1 MALNNNKKVLTI
13 EIDGIEKSLNS
24 METMERRAEA
34 IDKAFSGLGKTDKE
48 LMKTLQGLQKTMDV
62 LQRTMYKAVMA
73 SDEVAKAL
81 KEQAVEAKNTASDTD
96 KLDGS
101 IRNIDKS
108 TKSASKSLRGM
119 NLRSLRGPVK
129 ELSAEFAT
137 LSLEGIMAGKTTKES
152 FEDAAFAVGEAAM
165 AFGPYGVAAGL
176 AITALTPLVS
186 KMFELTDA
194 QKDAAS
200 LTEAYT
206 KSIVEETAEM
216 DALFVAMEDVNIT
229 ERQRKEL
236 IDQINAK
243 YGQYLPNLLTEKST
257 AEEIATAYDAVKVS
271 LQELAFERGQAAVA
285 ESIYIEQAEKA
296 AEIQRKIAVLA
307 KPLETVRRSGDES
320 AIADIER
327 MVEELR
333 NKYAAINRETV
344 TRIEHLNREADIQ
357 RDILG
362 LQNKQE
368 LAAKRQFRANNRNYE
383 LTVKNLRAHRETLRA
398 EYMATEGLVGQG
410 LGALGIEVNTDSGFE
425 EYFNELLK
433 RAQSAEDRQIS
444 VDNATKKSSD
454 ERNRLLDRQLE
465 QFKLLNE
472 NLQKAFSSAE
482 GAVGE
487 AERKVDE
494 FATEKELNKAILK
507 ATTEIAK
514 VEKKI
519 TEYKAEA
526 LGSDNKANRAAKERL
541 DLAQKELNTRK
552 QIHDDVILQAGAE
565 RDAETKLYN
574 ERMAMLGKAQKEFD
588 AKGSSIFPYDLNHV
602 LDQNPQLVKKLGA
615 MGKDQYDVV
624 SELQKALKGE
634 SIAITEEGTGKYRA
648 YGEKGDPETL
658 LLAAIR
664 TFVENN
670 GNIYAGKLYAAS
682 GGKVQTTSSVTA
694 AKTMA
699 DDVYIRTIRESGIDV
714 EKAQAAF
721 DKAQEEYNKLGGIK
735 NKEAEA
741 ALNEAEAKLVELKK
755 RQADLEGRRAEVIA
769 EQTAEEAKFQA
780 QLAGDSE
787 SQKIVEERYKTFRN
801 YLDALN
807 IQYQNE
813 IDATAEEIRKSDNAK
828 KLASLLGITVEELVT
843 ADGGLGVVDFDEE
856 DLRKMGASEETMKF
870 FDAFSK
876 SVEMQYD
883 NLYEENLNRIRSSAE
898 TFVKELRAALP
909 EEMRKSIDETRIA
922 AESARL
928 HYETTTAGLY
938 RVNADGSRTEMTST
952 DVLARIQELNT
963 QMDKASGK
971 KLKELTEERD
981 MLASMVL
988 DLLKDAQRLE
998 MEALQRSTID
1008 IIQEI
1013 RNRAGED
1020 GWSEAK
1026 IAEETELAM
1035 RDAMNKVKD
1044 LELRQSKELESVQST
1059 LEGKKGEGFNWKIIE
1074 TKLKES
1080 STQILSIAGTVFS
1093 TIGSIRDYFIQA
1105 LNDSIDALT
1114 TKMDALESESDRIAS
1129 KISELEDDLVG
1140 KRSGRRDAI
1149 LQALEQERLKEE
1161 EVAKAKIGL
1170 AEELAKKE
1178 KELADQERAR
1188 AKEQLYMDLA
1198 RAISNVALGIT
1209 NALASSGL
1217 LGIIQGVAIG
1227 AAGAVQ
1233 TGIIAKQI
1241 GAFAEGGFTGN
1252 GEGPRD
1258 STGYKQAGVVHE
1270 GEWVAPKWMVN
1281 SPSFGS
1287 VIQSL
1292 ESSRQRGF
1300 ADGGMVSADYNGM
1313 SNAVNNNTTMQRQM
1327 NALMGAAIDMANRP
1341 TYVSVTDINNVNMKQ
1356 AKRVKAS
1363 RIGG

>member
-1 MALNNNKKVLTI
+1 MFNNNGKSSLANKTIQVVIDGAAELISSTDAMTAKLEMYQNRLKNLPKGNKYIKQINKEIEKLTNQMVDAVMYSDEFIDAIEEMGRQGKISKQEADGLVKMLGSLSTEQLKVAKTAEETIDKQKRLQKVWKDTPSSVLSDMKQLRMDIRETGAEFAKTFIEGSNEGLSMAEKVGDAWNDAADTVFQFGGKYGYAIGLAMKVLTP
-13 EIDGIEKSLNS
+13 
-24 METMERRAEA
+24 
-34 IDKAFSGLGKTDKE
+34 
-48 LMKTLQGLQKTMDV
+48 
-62 LQRTMYKAVMA
+62 Y
-73 SDEVAKAL
+73 
-81 KEQAVEAKNTASDTD
+81 
-96 KLDGS
+96 
-101 IRNIDKS
+101 
-108 TKSASKSLRGM
+108 
-119 NLRSLRGPVK
+119 VK
-129 ELSAEFAT
+129 
-137 LSLEGIMAGKTTKES
+137 
-152 FEDAAFAVGEAAM
+152 
-165 AFGPYGVAAGL
+165 
-176 AITALTPLVS
+176 

-194 QKDAAS
+194 QKAANGVTAKTVKLYAAEKAELDLLFNS
-200 LTEAYT
+200 LN
-206 KSIVEETAEM
+206 
-216 DALFVAMEDVNIT
+216 DVNTSQSDRSKAIT
-229 ERQRKEL
+229 T
-236 IDQINAK
+236 INSK
-243 YGQYLPNLLTEKST
+243 YGAYLPNLLNEKSS
-257 AEEIATAYDAVKVS
+257 AEDLAEAYKEVNKQLLIRVINRAVQDERIKVATKS
-271 LQELAFERGQAAVA
+271 N
-285 ESIYIEQAEKA
+285 EK
-296 AEIQRKIAVLA
+296 LA
-307 KPLETVRRSGDES
+307 KSLDKVREIRAKIDALGTVKGGTKEYKQKVLLMMELRKEEVIRQKILDDLAKENA
-320 AIADIER
+320 AINQRA
-327 MVEELR
+327 EELR
-333 NKYAAINRETV
+333 KVY
-344 TRIEHLNREADIQ
+344 DIQ
-357 RDILG
+357 GKEGPKTLKQG
-362 LQNKQE
+362 NK
-368 LAAKRQFRANNRNYE
+368 NNE
-383 LTVKNLRAHRETLRA
+383 IIKK
-398 EYMATEGLVGQG
+398 G
-410 LGALGIEVNTDSGFE
+410 
-425 EYFNELLK
+425 NELLK
-433 RAQSAEDRQIS
+433 ERIELLKKAVDAAKTS
-444 VDNATKKSSD
+444 VDDLEKEVESFNTKK
-454 ERNRLLDRQLE
+454 ELD
-465 QFKLLNE
+465 
-472 NLQKAFSSAE
+472 
-482 GAVGE
+482 
-487 AERKVDE
+487 
-494 FATEKELNKAILK
+494 KAIEESNKKIAK
-507 ATTEIAK
+507 AEKEIAK
-514 VEKKI
+514 
-519 TEYKAEA
+519 YKAEA
-526 LGSDNKANRAAKERL
+526 SGSDNKANKAAKERL
-541 DLAQKELNTRK
+541 DLAQKELDTRK
-552 QIHDDVILQAGAE
+552 QIHDAVILQAGAE

-574 ERMAMLGKAQKEFD
+574 ERMAMLGKAQKEFES
-588 AKGSSIFPYDLNHV
+588 KGGNYLPYDLNHV
-602 LDQNPQLVKKLGA
+602 LDQNPQLVKQLGD

-624 SELQKALKGE
+624 AELKKALKGE
-634 SIAITEEGTGKYRA
+634 SIAITEAGTGKYRA

-699 DDVYIRTIRESGIDV
+699 EDVYMRTIRESSINV

-721 DKAQEEYNKLGGIK
+721 DKAQEEYNKLGGVK

-741 ALNEAEAKLVELKK
+741 AMNEAEAKLAELKK
-755 RQADLEGRRAEVIA
+755 RQADLEFRRAEVIA
-769 EQTAEEAKFQA
+769 EQTAEEAKYQA
-780 QLAGDSE
+780 QLAGDTE

-813 IDATAEEIRKSDNAK
+813 IDATAEEIRNSDNAK

-856 DLRKMGASEETMKF
+856 DLRKMGASEETIKF

-876 SVEMQYD
+876 SVEMRYD
-883 NLYEENLNRIRSSAE
+883 NLYEENLNRIRSSAKN
-898 TFVKELRAALP
+898 FIKELRAALP

-952 DVLARIQELNT
+952 DVLAHIQEINT

-971 KLKELTEERD
+971 KLKELTGERD
-981 MLASMVL
+981 VLASMVL

-998 MEALQRSTID
+998 MKALQRSTVD

-1044 LELRQSKELESVQST
+1044 LELRQSKELESLQST
-1059 LEGKKGEGFNWKIIE
+1059 LDGKKGEGFSWKIVE
-1074 TKLKES
+1074 TKIKDS
-1080 STQILSIAGTVFS
+1080 STQILGIADTVFN
-1093 TIGSIRDYFIQA
+1093 TIGSVRDYFIQA

-1241 GAFAEGGFTGN
+1241 GAFAEGGYTGN

-1292 ESSRQRGF
+1292 EASRQRGF

-1327 NALMGAAIDMANRP
+1327 NMLMGAAMDMANRP